1 MEHRTPVRVDSRRC
15 IPDSGGAGTFRGGNS
30 VATIYQFTAPG
41 ALSIQ
46 DDRHNARPWGVFGG
60 QAGSCSEKSLTTK
73 NGEHRTI
80 AAKADRVLVYPGDKL
95 HYVEPGTG
103 GWGDPLRRSVEAV
116 QKDVA
121 RGLTTIVSAKND
133 YGVIIDSD
141 TGAVQAEETDAL
153 RRRVMGTPGKP
164 LHFDFGKKAAPEP

>member
-1 MEHRTPVRVDSRRC
+1 M
-15 IPDSGGAGTFRGGNS
+15 
-30 VATIYQFTAPG
+30 
-41 ALSIQ
+41 
-46 DDRHNARPWGVFGG
+46 
-60 QAGSCSEKSLTTK
+60 
-73 NGEHRTI
+73 
-80 AAKADRVLVYPGDKL
+80 
-95 HYVEPGTG
+95 EPGTG

-121 RGLTTIVSAKND
+121 RGLTSIVSAKND

-153 RRRVMGTPGKP
+153 RRRVMGTPGKR